1 MAESDE
7 TAGAIVAGQTSSLE
21 VVKMALSNVCFGS
34 KADVTLL
41 NFDVRFTP
49 ESGHGSAVIAC
60 PLWAM
65 CGRLRVGKDFLH
77 ERSIGRCSHVFGL
90 LMRFT

>member
-1 MAESDE
+1 MA
-7 TAGAIVAGQTSSLE
+7 A
-21 VVKMALSNVCFGS
+21 NVRFGS
-34 KADVTLL
+34 QPDMTLL

-49 ESGHGSAVIAC
+49 NSGHSSPQLEC

-90 LMRFT
+90 LMRFI